1 MVLERVKKLETLFSK
16 YEITAAELA
25 KVKALEE
32 KLVNSEMTVSVIG
45 QFKRGKSTMVN
56 AILQEKIMPVGF
68 VPVTAVNTSVRY
80 GEKSARVHFEN
91 GAVVETPFEE
101 VTAYINEQENNDN
114 KLGVA
119 GVEMHVPAEFLKSGI
134 TLVDTPGV
142 GSIHKNKTDA
152 AYAFV
157 KESDAVIFLLSVD
170 SPINQIEIEFLE
182 RTKAYASKFYFAV
195 NKADIVDEDEL
206 EDYLAYCKMLLCK
219 LMEVDSVTLFPVSAK
234 KNIGVQEM
242 LAVVESDC
250 KAQAKEIIEGSVNL
264 KLKDIV
270 ESALRQITLYR
281 TALNM
286 PMDEFAGK
294 FEEMKAAFDG
304 FKKDAADFAGHFA
317 NNSSMLQAEL
327 NTTKNRLSAKVSE
340 LFGIEYHYDIASVE
354 LGDEVE
360 QAEEVSGEL
369 NGEIFLSEVEKLCD
383 ELFETLNVIFMY
395 REENAYTVVRRIN
408 DLNRL
413 VRSLATMREE
423 LK

>member
-1 MVLERVKKLETLFSK
+1 
-16 YEITAAELA
+16 
-25 KVKALEE
+25 
-32 KLVNSEMTVSVIG
+32 
-45 QFKRGKSTMVN
+45 
-56 AILQEKIMPVGF
+56 
-68 VPVTAVNTSVRY
+68 
-80 GEKSARVHFEN
+80 
-91 GAVVETPFEE
+91 
-101 VTAYINEQENNDN
+101 
-114 KLGVA
+114 
-119 GVEMHVPAEFLKSGI
+119 
-134 TLVDTPGV
+134 
-142 GSIHKNKTDA
+142 
-152 AYAFV
+152 
-157 KESDAVIFLLSVD
+157 
-170 SPINQIEIEFLE
+170 
-182 RTKAYASKFYFAV
+182 
-195 NKADIVDEDEL
+195 
-206 EDYLAYCKMLLCK
+206 MLLCK

-294 FEEMKAAFDG
+294 FEEMKAALDG
-304 FKKDAADFAGHFA
+304 FKKDAADFAGHLA

-340 LFGIEYHYDIASVE
+340 LIGIEYHYDIASVK

-383 ELFETLNVIFMY
+383 ELFETFYVIFMY